1 MPMIDEI
8 YTLLGADTILLPYT
22 AGRCLLTPEQLRT
35 LTPAATRTPAYQ
47 RDLLANDIVV
57 PCGKTNGGLCALV
70 VHSVAAVLP
79 MFDANPLL
87 HDALATETPD
97 GAVIWIRAVGVTPP
111 TCRSESLSWLADDAV
126 VIIRHAPPAQSGWS
140 VIRSGGPALLKP
152 IRLDLSAD
160 ADLDEHFFGH
170 GIHHRHGDPFVLLPQ
185 GGRRVNAGFWAA
197 YAIRHL
203 GIRFHPSTRLYDWL
217 APGRQQP
224 SIVAPEYLAQQLGKL
239 IFVATDG
246 IQPHRASRDEL
257 LDVLEH
263 LRIEAAVEEFDFLP
277 AIEAFVRDRIVPQ
290 RFQSVTAEELLVAFE
305 EFRVSLN
312 LPPISAG
319 CCLQHVGAVLARLH
333 GTRASHSIIRGGR
346 PHRGFRAIS
355 LRKTPLLA
363 EAPQRDARDEPIVGD
378 SKPQALLAAP
388 AIPLHNLS
396 ITPSPKDLEVVQT
409 QTNSNRPTT
418 DNTYGHTHS

>member
-1 MPMIDEI
+1 MLNDL
-8 YTLLGADTILLPYT
+8 YSLLGQNTILVPCLGGQPLQHPGLLAALSFEATQT
-22 AGRCLLTPEQLRT
+22 AD
-35 LTPAATRTPAYQ
+35 YQ
-47 RDLLANDIVV
+47 RRLLNSEIGV
-57 PCGKTNGGLCALV
+57 PCGKINRGLCALV
-70 VHSVAAVLP
+70 VHDTSAVLP
-79 MFDANPLL
+79 LFDANPLL

-97 GAVIWIRAVGVTPP
+97 GAVVWIRALGFAPP
-111 TCRSESLSWLADDAV
+111 TCRSKGLSWLADGALV
-126 VIIRHAPPAQSGWS
+126 SIRHAPPAQSGWS
-140 VIRSGGPALLKP
+140 VIRSGGPAVLKP
-152 IRLDLSAD
+152 IQLDLSVD
-160 ADLDEHFFGH
+160 ADLDEHFARH
-170 GIHHRHGDPFVLLPQ
+170 RIHHRHGDPFALLPR
-185 GGRRVNAGFWAA
+185 GGRRVNAAFWAA

-203 GIRFHPSTRLYDWL
+203 GIRFHPSTRLFDWL

-224 SIVAPEYLAQQLGKL
+224 SVVAPEYLAQQLGKL

-277 AIEAFVRDRIVPQ
+277 AIEAFVRNRIVPQ

-333 GTRASHSIIRGGR
+333 GTRASHSIMRGGR

-355 LRKTPLLA
+355 LRKTPLSA
-363 EAPQRDARDEPIVGD
+363 ATPQWDARDEPIVGD
-378 SKPQALLAAP
+378 SKPHALLAAP
-388 AIPLHNLS
+388 AIPLHNG
-396 ITPSPKDLEVVQT
+396 SPTSLPEVLEIVQT
-409 QTNSNRPTT
+409 QANRK
-418 DNTYGHTHS
+418 